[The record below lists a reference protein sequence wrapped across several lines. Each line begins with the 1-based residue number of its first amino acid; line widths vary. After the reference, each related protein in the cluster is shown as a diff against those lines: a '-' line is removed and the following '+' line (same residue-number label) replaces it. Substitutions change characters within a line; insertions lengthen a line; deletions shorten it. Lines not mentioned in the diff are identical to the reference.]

1 MRRSQ
6 MRRRLDLIPVAI
18 IALLTSS
25 VLAACAAV
33 PTSGPIYQG
42 EDVGVEEPNQVIR
55 VIARPPRPGMTP
67 SEIVSGFI
75 EASASFE
82 DDHAVARQ
90 YLTPSAAVLWDAG
103 AGSTVYEGVPTIV
116 PDGLTSVSL
125 TATETGSID
134 ADGRY
139 EVAAIG
145 RLVDLSFALEF
156 LDGEWRIANPPPG
169 LLLSRSDVDRAYRPY
184 DVYFFD
190 PTYSTLVPDS
200 RLFPISGPSAATA
213 LVRALVSGP
222 SQWLAPAVRSGL
234 PEGTTL
240 AVDAVPVIEGIARVD
255 FDPAVRLADD
265 ATRQAI
271 SAQVVWTLR
280 QAPGVRFVDINAGGQ
295 PLDVP
300 GAASPQP
307 MNSWPDVDPNRM
319 PAGITAYGVVYG
331 RAVRLDGTA
340 PLPVPGGAGL
350 ASPPL
355 TGIAVSLDT
364 QVIAGLDADARL
376 WTAPVSSGSAA
387 VLAIDEPGL
396 SRPSFGGG
404 EAPWVVNAEGSVLRA
419 EADGTAYTVPIDGL
433 SSKAMVESIAISR
446 DGTRAALIVR
456 RGERSF
462 VMVAVIALREG
473 LPRLQGPVRVDNRL
487 NSVTDVAWADADTLA
502 ILGAD
507 GASTPAVY
515 LVDMGRWQVRSIGA
529 PADPVR
535 VAAAPGAEFLSS
547 NAEGWTYS
555 FTNGPWLRE
564 VRATSPAYPGS

>member
-1 MRRSQ
+1 
-6 MRRRLDLIPVAI
+6 MRRRRLTWSAMAM
-18 IALLTSS
+18 ALSPL
-25 VLAACAAV
+25 VVACAAV

-67 SEIVSGFI
+67 TEIVSGFI

-90 YLTPSAAVLWDAG
+90 YLTPSAALTWDAA
-103 AGSTVYEGVPTIV
+103 AGSVVYEGVPTVV
-116 PDGLTSVSL
+116 PDGLTTVGL
-125 TATETGSID
+125 TATETGRISV
-134 ADGRY
+134 DGRY
-139 EVAAIG
+139 QVAATG
-145 RLVDLSFALEF
+145 RIVDLSFTVEF
-156 LDGEWRIANPPPG
+156 LNGEWRIANPPPG

-184 DVYFFD
+184 DVFFFD
-190 PTYSTLVPDS
+190 PTYQTLVPDS
-200 RLFPISGPSAATA
+200 RLFPLSGPSAATA
-213 LVRALVSGP
+213 LVRALVAGP
-222 SQWLAPAVRSGL
+222 SGWLAPAVRSSL

-280 QAPGVRFVDINAGGQ
+280 QAPGVRFIDINAGGQ

-300 GAASPQP
+300 GAANPQP
-307 MNSWPDVDPNRM
+307 INSWPDADPNSM
-319 PAGITAYGVVYG
+319 PAGATPHGVVFG
-331 RAVRLDGTA
+331 RAVKLDGTA
-340 PLPVPGGAGL
+340 PLPVPGGSGL

-364 QVIAGLDADARL
+364 SLVAGLDADARL
-376 WTAPVSSGSAA
+376 WIAPVSAGSTAT
-387 VLAIDEPGL
+387 LAIDEVGL

-404 EAPWVVNAEGSVLRA
+404 ESPWVVNSEGSVLRA
-419 EADGTAYTVPIDGL
+419 EPDGTTYTVPIDGL
-433 SSKAMVESIAISR
+433 SAKATVESIAISR

-473 LPRLQGPVRVDNRL
+473 QPRLQSPVRVDNRL
-487 NSVTDVAWADADTLA
+487 NSVTDVAWADSETLA
-502 ILGAD
+502 VLGAD
-507 GASTPAVY
+507 GAATPAVY
-515 LVDMGRWQVRSIGA
+515 LIDMARLQVRSIGA
-529 PADPVR
+529 PAEPVR
-535 VAAAPGAEFLSS
+535 VGAAPGAAILSS
-547 NAEGWTYS
+547 TVEGWIYT

>member
-1 MRRSQ
+1 
-6 MRRRLDLIPVAI
+6 MRRRRLTWSAMAM
-18 IALLTSS
+18 ALSPL
-25 VLAACAAV
+25 VVACAAV

-67 SEIVSGFI
+67 TEIVSGFI

-90 YLTPSAAVLWDAG
+90 YLTPSAALTWDAA
-103 AGSTVYEGVPTIV
+103 AGSVVYEGVPTVV
-116 PDGLTSVSL
+116 PDGLTTVGL
-125 TATETGSID
+125 TATETGRISV
-134 ADGRY
+134 DGRY
-139 EVAAIG
+139 QVAATG
-145 RLVDLSFALEF
+145 RIIDLSFTVEF
-156 LDGEWRIANPPPG
+156 LNGEWRIANPPPG

-184 DVYFFD
+184 DVFFFD
-190 PTYSTLVPDS
+190 PTYQTLVPDS
-200 RLFPISGPSAATA
+200 RLFPLSGPSAATA
-213 LVRALVSGP
+213 LVRALVAGP
-222 SQWLAPAVRSGL
+222 SGWLAPAVRSSL

-280 QAPGVRFVDINAGGQ
+280 QAPGVRFIDINAGGQ

-300 GAASPQP
+300 GAANPQP
-307 MNSWPDVDPNRM
+307 INSWPDADPNSM
-319 PAGITAYGVVYG
+319 PAGATPHGVVFG
-331 RAVRLDGTA
+331 RAVKLDGTA
-340 PLPVPGGAGL
+340 PLPVPGGSGL

-364 QVIAGLDADARL
+364 SLVAGLDADARL
-376 WTAPVSSGSAA
+376 WIAPVSAGSTAT
-387 VLAIDEPGL
+387 LAIDEVGL

-404 EAPWVVNAEGSVLRA
+404 ESPWVVNSEGSVLRA
-419 EADGTAYTVPIDGL
+419 EPDGTTYTVPIDGL
-433 SSKAMVESIAISR
+433 SAKATVESIAISR

-473 LPRLQGPVRVDNRL
+473 QPRLQSPVRVDNRL
-487 NSVTDVAWADADTLA
+487 NSVTDVAWADSDTLA
-502 ILGAD
+502 VLGAD
-507 GASTPAVY
+507 GAATPAVY
-515 LVDMGRWQVRSIGA
+515 LIDMARLQVRSIGA
-529 PADPVR
+529 PAEPVR
-535 VAAAPGAEFLSS
+535 VGAAPGAAILSS
-547 NAEGWTYS
+547 TVEGWIYT

>member
-1 MRRSQ
+1 
-6 MRRRLDLIPVAI
+6 MRRRRLTWSAMAM
-18 IALLTSS
+18 ALSPL
-25 VLAACAAV
+25 VVACAAV

-67 SEIVSGFI
+67 TEIVSGFI

-90 YLTPSAAVLWDAG
+90 YLTPSAALTWDAA
-103 AGSTVYEGVPTIV
+103 AGSVVYEGVPTVV
-116 PDGLTSVSL
+116 PDGLTTVGL
-125 TATETGSID
+125 TATETGRISV
-134 ADGRY
+134 DGRY
-139 EVAAIG
+139 QVAATG
-145 RLVDLSFALEF
+145 RIVDLSFTVEF
-156 LDGEWRIANPPPG
+156 LNGEWRIANPPPG

-184 DVYFFD
+184 DVFFFD
-190 PTYSTLVPDS
+190 PTYQTLVPDS
-200 RLFPISGPSAATA
+200 RLFPLSGPSAATA
-213 LVRALVSGP
+213 LVRALVAGP
-222 SQWLAPAVRSGL
+222 SGWLAPAVRSSL

-280 QAPGVRFVDINAGGQ
+280 QAPGVRFIDINAGGQ

-300 GAASPQP
+300 GAANPQP
-307 MNSWPDVDPNRM
+307 INSWPDADPNSM
-319 PAGITAYGVVYG
+319 PAGATPHGVVFG
-331 RAVRLDGTA
+331 RAVKLDGTA
-340 PLPVPGGAGL
+340 PLPVPGGSGL

-364 QVIAGLDADARL
+364 SLVAGLDADARL
-376 WTAPVSSGSAA
+376 WIAPVSAGSTAT
-387 VLAIDEPGL
+387 LAIDEVGL

-404 EAPWVVNAEGSVLRA
+404 ESPWVVNSEGSVLRA
-419 EADGTAYTVPIDGL
+419 EPDGTTYTVPIDGL
-433 SSKAMVESIAISR
+433 SAKATVESIAISR

-473 LPRLQGPVRVDNRL
+473 QPRLQSPVRVDNRL
-487 NSVTDVAWADADTLA
+487 NSVTDVAWADSDTLA
-502 ILGAD
+502 VLGAD
-507 GASTPAVY
+507 GAATPAVY
-515 LVDMGRWQVRSIGA
+515 LIDMARLQVRSIGA
-529 PADPVR
+529 PAEPVR
-535 VAAAPGAEFLSS
+535 VGAAPGAAVLSS
-547 NAEGWTYS
+547 TVEGWIYT

>member
-1 MRRSQ
+1 
-6 MRRRLDLIPVAI
+6 MRRRRLTWSAMAM
-18 IALLTSS
+18 ALSPL
-25 VLAACAAV
+25 VVACAAV

-67 SEIVSGFI
+67 TEIVSGFI

-82 DDHAVARQ
+82 DDHAIARQ
-90 YLTPSAAVLWDAG
+90 YLTPSAALTWDAA
-103 AGSTVYEGVPTIV
+103 AGSVVYEGVPTVV
-116 PDGLTSVSL
+116 PDGLTTVGL
-125 TATETGSID
+125 TATETGRISV
-134 ADGRY
+134 DGRY
-139 EVAAIG
+139 QVAATG
-145 RLVDLSFALEF
+145 RIVDLSFTVEF
-156 LDGEWRIANPPPG
+156 LNGEWRIANPPPG

-184 DVYFFD
+184 DVFFFD
-190 PTYSTLVPDS
+190 PTYQTLVPDS
-200 RLFPISGPSAATA
+200 RLFPLSGPSAATA
-213 LVRALVSGP
+213 LVRALVAGP
-222 SQWLAPAVRSGL
+222 SGWLAPAVRSSL

-280 QAPGVRFVDINAGGQ
+280 QAPGVRFIDINAGGQ

-300 GAASPQP
+300 GAANPQP
-307 MNSWPDVDPNRM
+307 INSWPDADPNSM
-319 PAGITAYGVVYG
+319 PAGATPYGVVFG
-331 RAVRLDGTA
+331 RAVKLDGTA
-340 PLPVPGGAGL
+340 PLPVPGGSGL

-364 QVIAGLDADARL
+364 SLVAGLDADARL
-376 WTAPVSSGSAA
+376 WIAPVSAGSTAT
-387 VLAIDEPGL
+387 LAIDEVGL

-404 EAPWVVNAEGSVLRA
+404 ESPWVVNSEGSVLRA
-419 EADGTAYTVPIDGL
+419 EPDGTTYTVPIDGL
-433 SSKAMVESIAISR
+433 SAKATVESIAISR

-473 LPRLQGPVRVDNRL
+473 QPRLQSPVRVDNRL
-487 NSVTDVAWADADTLA
+487 NSVTDVAWADSDTLA
-502 ILGAD
+502 VLGAD
-507 GASTPAVY
+507 GAATPAVY
-515 LVDMGRWQVRSIGA
+515 LIDMARLQVRSIGA
-529 PADPVR
+529 PAEPVR
-535 VAAAPGAEFLSS
+535 VGAAPGAAVLSS
-547 NAEGWTYS
+547 TVEGWIYT

>member
-1 MRRSQ
+1 
-6 MRRRLDLIPVAI
+6 MRRRRLTWSAMAM
-18 IALLTSS
+18 ALSPL
-25 VLAACAAV
+25 VVACAAV

-67 SEIVSGFI
+67 TEIVSGFI

-90 YLTPSAAVLWDAG
+90 YLTPSAALTWDAA
-103 AGSTVYEGVPTIV
+103 AGSVVYEGVPTVV
-116 PDGLTSVSL
+116 PDGLTTVGL
-125 TATETGSID
+125 TATETGRISV
-134 ADGRY
+134 DGRY
-139 EVAAIG
+139 QVAATG
-145 RLVDLSFALEF
+145 RIIDLSFTVEF
-156 LDGEWRIANPPPG
+156 LNGEWRIANPPPG

-184 DVYFFD
+184 DVFFFD
-190 PTYSTLVPDS
+190 PTYQTLVPDS
-200 RLFPISGPSAATA
+200 RLFPLSGPSAATA
-213 LVRALVSGP
+213 LVRALVAGP
-222 SQWLAPAVRSGL
+222 SGWLAPAVRSSL

-280 QAPGVRFVDINAGGQ
+280 QAPGVRFIDINAGGQ

-300 GAASPQP
+300 GAANPQP
-307 MNSWPDVDPNRM
+307 INSWPDADPNSM
-319 PAGITAYGVVYG
+319 PAGATPYGVVFG
-331 RAVRLDGTA
+331 RAVKLDGTA
-340 PLPVPGGAGL
+340 PLPVPGGSGL

-364 QVIAGLDADARL
+364 SLVAGLDADARL
-376 WTAPVSSGSAA
+376 WIAPVSAGSTAT
-387 VLAIDEPGL
+387 LAIDEVGL

-404 EAPWVVNAEGSVLRA
+404 ESPWVVNSEGSVLRA
-419 EADGTAYTVPIDGL
+419 EPDGTTYTVPIDGL
-433 SSKAMVESIAISR
+433 SAKATVESIAISR

-473 LPRLQGPVRVDNRL
+473 QPRLQSPVRVDNRL
-487 NSVTDVAWADADTLA
+487 NSVTDVAWADSDTLA
-502 ILGAD
+502 VLGAD
-507 GASTPAVY
+507 GAATPAVY
-515 LVDMGRWQVRSIGA
+515 LIDMARLQVRSIGA
-529 PADPVR
+529 PAEPVR
-535 VAAAPGAEFLSS
+535 VGAAPGAAVLSS
-547 NAEGWTYS
+547 TVEGWIYT

>member
-1 MRRSQ
+1 
-6 MRRRLDLIPVAI
+6 MRRRRLTWSAMAM
-18 IALLTSS
+18 ALSPL
-25 VLAACAAV
+25 VVACAAV

-67 SEIVSGFI
+67 TEIVSGFI

-90 YLTPSAAVLWDAG
+90 YLTPSAALTWDAA
-103 AGSTVYEGVPTIV
+103 AGSVVYEGVPTVV
-116 PDGLTSVSL
+116 PDGLTTVGL
-125 TATETGSID
+125 TATETGRISV
-134 ADGRY
+134 DGRY
-139 EVAAIG
+139 QVAATG
-145 RLVDLSFALEF
+145 RIIDLSFTVEF
-156 LDGEWRIANPPPG
+156 LNGEWRIANPPPG

-184 DVYFFD
+184 DVFFFD
-190 PTYSTLVPDS
+190 PTYQTLVPDS
-200 RLFPISGPSAATA
+200 RLFPLSGPSAATA
-213 LVRALVSGP
+213 LVRALVAGP
-222 SQWLAPAVRSGL
+222 SGWLAPAVRSSL

-280 QAPGVRFVDINAGGQ
+280 QAPGVRFIDINAGGQ

-300 GAASPQP
+300 GAANPQP
-307 MNSWPDVDPNRM
+307 INSWPDADPNSM
-319 PAGITAYGVVYG
+319 PAGATPYGVVFG
-331 RAVRLDGTA
+331 RAVKLDGTA
-340 PLPVPGGAGL
+340 PLPVPGGSGL

-364 QVIAGLDADARL
+364 SLVAGLDADARL
-376 WTAPVSSGSAA
+376 WIAPVSAGSTAT
-387 VLAIDEPGL
+387 LAIDEVGL

-404 EAPWVVNAEGSVLRA
+404 ESPWVVNSEGSVLRA
-419 EADGTAYTVPIDGL
+419 EPDGTTYTVPIDGL
-433 SSKAMVESIAISR
+433 SAKATVESIAISR

-473 LPRLQGPVRVDNRL
+473 QPRLQSPVRVDNRL
-487 NSVTDVAWADADTLA
+487 NSVTDVAWADSDTLA
-502 ILGAD
+502 VLGAD
-507 GASTPAVY
+507 GAATPAVY
-515 LVDMGRWQVRSIGA
+515 LIDMARLQVRSIGA
-529 PADPVR
+529 PAEPVR
-535 VAAAPGAEFLSS
+535 VGAAPGAAILSS
-547 NAEGWTYS
+547 TVEGWIYT

>member
-1 MRRSQ
+1 
-6 MRRRLDLIPVAI
+6 MRRRRLTWSAMAM
-18 IALLTSS
+18 ALSPL
-25 VLAACAAV
+25 VVACAAV

-67 SEIVSGFI
+67 TEIVSGFI

-90 YLTPSAAVLWDAG
+90 YLTPSAALTWDAA
-103 AGSTVYEGVPTIV
+103 AGSVVYEGVPTVV
-116 PDGLTSVSL
+116 PDGLTTVGL
-125 TATETGSID
+125 TATETGRISV
-134 ADGRY
+134 DGRY
-139 EVAAIG
+139 QVAATG
-145 RLVDLSFALEF
+145 RIIDLSFTVEF
-156 LDGEWRIANPPPG
+156 LNGEWRIANPPPG

-184 DVYFFD
+184 DVFFFD
-190 PTYSTLVPDS
+190 PTYQTLVPDS
-200 RLFPISGPSAATA
+200 RLFPLSGPSAATA
-213 LVRALVSGP
+213 LVRALVAGP
-222 SQWLAPAVRSGL
+222 SGWLAPAVRSSL

-280 QAPGVRFVDINAGGQ
+280 QAPGVRFIDINAGGQ

-300 GAASPQP
+300 GAANPQP
-307 MNSWPDVDPNRM
+307 INSWPDADPNSM
-319 PAGITAYGVVYG
+319 PAGATPYGVVFG
-331 RAVRLDGTA
+331 RAVKLDGTA
-340 PLPVPGGAGL
+340 PLPVPGGSGL

-364 QVIAGLDADARL
+364 SLVAGLDADARL
-376 WTAPVSSGSAA
+376 WIAPVSAGSTAT
-387 VLAIDEPGL
+387 LAIDEVGL

-404 EAPWVVNAEGSVLRA
+404 ESPWVVNSEGSVLRA
-419 EADGTAYTVPIDGL
+419 EPDGTTYTVPIDGL
-433 SSKAMVESIAISR
+433 SAKATVESIAISR

-473 LPRLQGPVRVDNRL
+473 QPRLQSPVRIDNRL
-487 NSVTDVAWADADTLA
+487 NSVTDVAWADSDTLA
-502 ILGAD
+502 VLGAD
-507 GASTPAVY
+507 GAATPAVY
-515 LVDMGRWQVRSIGA
+515 LIDMARLQVRSIGA
-529 PADPVR
+529 PAEPVR
-535 VAAAPGAEFLSS
+535 VGAAPGAAVLSS
-547 NAEGWTYS
+547 TVEGWIYT

>member
-1 MRRSQ
+1 MA
-6 MRRRLDLIPVAI
+6 M
-18 IALLTSS
+18 ALSPL
-25 VLAACAAV
+25 VVACAAV

-67 SEIVSGFI
+67 TEIVSGFI

-90 YLTPSAAVLWDAG
+90 YLTPSAALTWDAA
-103 AGSTVYEGVPTIV
+103 AGSVVYEGVPTVV
-116 PDGLTSVSL
+116 PDGLTTVGL
-125 TATETGSID
+125 TATETGRISV
-134 ADGRY
+134 DGRY
-139 EVAAIG
+139 QVAATG
-145 RLVDLSFALEF
+145 RIVDLSFTVEF
-156 LDGEWRIANPPPG
+156 LNGEWRIANPPPG

-184 DVYFFD
+184 DVFFFD
-190 PTYSTLVPDS
+190 PTYQTLVPDS
-200 RLFPISGPSAATA
+200 RLFPLSGPSAATA
-213 LVRALVSGP
+213 LVRALVAGP
-222 SQWLAPAVRSGL
+222 SGWLAPAVRSSL

-280 QAPGVRFVDINAGGQ
+280 QAPGVRFIDINAGGQ

-300 GAASPQP
+300 GAANPQP
-307 MNSWPDVDPNRM
+307 INSWPDADPNSM
-319 PAGITAYGVVYG
+319 PAGATPHGVVFG
-331 RAVRLDGTA
+331 RAVKLDGTA
-340 PLPVPGGAGL
+340 PLPVPGGSGL

-364 QVIAGLDADARL
+364 SLVAGLDADARL
-376 WTAPVSSGSAA
+376 WIAPVSAGSTAT
-387 VLAIDEPGL
+387 LAIDEVGL

-404 EAPWVVNAEGSVLRA
+404 ESPWVVNSEGSVLRA
-419 EADGTAYTVPIDGL
+419 EPDGTTYTVPIDGL
-433 SSKAMVESIAISR
+433 SAKATVESIAISR

-473 LPRLQGPVRVDNRL
+473 QPRLQSPVRVDNRL
-487 NSVTDVAWADADTLA
+487 NSVTDVAWADSETLA
-502 ILGAD
+502 VLGAD
-507 GASTPAVY
+507 GAATPAVY
-515 LVDMGRWQVRSIGA
+515 LIDMARLQVRSIGA
-529 PADPVR
+529 PAEPVR
-535 VAAAPGAEFLSS
+535 VGAAPGAAILSS
-547 NAEGWTYS
+547 TVEGWIYT

>member
-1 MRRSQ
+1 
-6 MRRRLDLIPVAI
+6 MRRRRLTWSAMAM
-18 IALLTSS
+18 ALSPL
-25 VLAACAAV
+25 VVACAAV

-67 SEIVSGFI
+67 TEIVSGFI

-90 YLTPSAAVLWDAG
+90 YLTPSAALTWDAA
-103 AGSTVYEGVPTIV
+103 AGSVVYEGVPTVV
-116 PDGLTSVSL
+116 PDGLTTVGL
-125 TATETGSID
+125 TATETGRISV
-134 ADGRY
+134 DGRY
-139 EVAAIG
+139 QVAATG
-145 RLVDLSFALEF
+145 RIIDLSFTVEF
-156 LDGEWRIANPPPG
+156 LNGEWRIANPPPG

-184 DVYFFD
+184 DVFFFD
-190 PTYSTLVPDS
+190 PTYQTLVPDS
-200 RLFPISGPSAATA
+200 RLFPLSGPSAATA
-213 LVRALVSGP
+213 LVRALVAGP
-222 SQWLAPAVRSGL
+222 SGWLAPAVRSSL

-280 QAPGVRFVDINAGGQ
+280 QAPGVRFIDINAGGQ

-300 GAASPQP
+300 GAANPQP
-307 MNSWPDVDPNRM
+307 INSWPDADPNSM
-319 PAGITAYGVVYG
+319 PAGATPHGVVFG
-331 RAVRLDGTA
+331 RAVKLDGTA
-340 PLPVPGGAGL
+340 PLPVPGGSGL

-364 QVIAGLDADARL
+364 SLVAGLDADARL
-376 WTAPVSSGSAA
+376 WIAPVSAGSTAT
-387 VLAIDEPGL
+387 LAIDEVGL

-404 EAPWVVNAEGSVLRA
+404 ESPWVVNSEGSVLRA
-419 EADGTAYTVPIDGL
+419 EPDGTTYTVPIDGL
-433 SSKAMVESIAISR
+433 SAKATVESIAISR

-473 LPRLQGPVRVDNRL
+473 QPRLQSPVRVDNRL
-487 NSVTDVAWADADTLA
+487 NSVTDVAWADSDTLA
-502 ILGAD
+502 VLGAD
-507 GASTPAVY
+507 GAATPAVY
-515 LVDMGRWQVRSIGA
+515 LIDMARLQVRSIGA
-529 PADPVR
+529 PAEPVR
-535 VAAAPGAEFLSS
+535 VGAAPGAAVLSS
-547 NAEGWTYS
+547 TVEGWIYT

>member
-1 MRRSQ
+1 
-6 MRRRLDLIPVAI
+6 MRRRRLTWSAMAM
-18 IALLTSS
+18 ALSPL
-25 VLAACAAV
+25 VVACAAV

-67 SEIVSGFI
+67 TEIVSGFI

-90 YLTPSAAVLWDAG
+90 YLTPSAALTWDAA
-103 AGSTVYEGVPTIV
+103 AGSVVYEGVPTVV
-116 PDGLTSVSL
+116 PDGLTTVGL
-125 TATETGSID
+125 TATETGRISV
-134 ADGRY
+134 DGRY
-139 EVAAIG
+139 QVAATG
-145 RLVDLSFALEF
+145 RIVDLSFTVEF
-156 LDGEWRIANPPPG
+156 LNGEWRIANPPPG

-184 DVYFFD
+184 DVFFFD
-190 PTYSTLVPDS
+190 PTYQTLVPDS
-200 RLFPISGPSAATA
+200 RLFPLSGPSAATA
-213 LVRALVSGP
+213 LVRALVAGP
-222 SQWLAPAVRSGL
+222 SGWLAPAVRSSL

-280 QAPGVRFVDINAGGQ
+280 QAPGVRFIDINAGGQ

-300 GAASPQP
+300 GAANPQP
-307 MNSWPDVDPNRM
+307 INSWPDADPNSM
-319 PAGITAYGVVYG
+319 PAGATPHGVVFG
-331 RAVRLDGTA
+331 RAVKLDGTA
-340 PLPVPGGAGL
+340 PLPVPGGSGL

-364 QVIAGLDADARL
+364 SLVAGLDADARL
-376 WTAPVSSGSAA
+376 WIAPVSAGSTAT
-387 VLAIDEPGL
+387 LAIDEVGL

-404 EAPWVVNAEGSVLRA
+404 ESPWVVNSEGSVLRA
-419 EADGTAYTVPIDGL
+419 EPDGTTYTVPIDGL
-433 SSKAMVESIAISR
+433 SAKATVESIAISR

-473 LPRLQGPVRVDNRL
+473 QPRLQSPVRVDNRL
-487 NSVTDVAWADADTLA
+487 NSVTDVAWADSDTLA
-502 ILGAD
+502 VLGAD
-507 GASTPAVY
+507 GAATPAVY
-515 LVDMGRWQVRSIGA
+515 LIDMARLQVRSIGA
-529 PADPVR
+529 PAEPVR
-535 VAAAPGAEFLSS
+535 VGAAPGAAILSS
-547 NAEGWTYS
+547 TVEGWIYT